1 MPLTLYSVH
10 IIIITENYMYTIKMN
25 EARKKKARKEMAQVI
40 SAQEA
45 AGMIED
51 GDVVVFAADG
61 LVSFPNEIVDAVE
74 QRFLKEG
81 HPAGIT
87 SLRAAGVGNFID
99 TGEHAWCHEGLIG
112 RTISSYLSVCPK
124 LAKMVEDEKVQGYMF
139 PLGPIMQLFQEVGRG
154 MPGVMTK
161 IGLGTF
167 MDARYDGGKLN
178 RLTKEQGEDLV
189 EYIPDFRGEEY
200 LYYRSPGMDVALLRG
215 TCADRHGNISCE
227 KEAIDLELLAVAQ
240 AVKASGG
247 IVICQVEKMV
257 DLHCIH
263 PRMVKVP
270 GMYVDYIVV
279 AQNPGD
285 IPQNF
290 DRRNNLNYNPAFT
303 GEKIVELTK
312 DNVRLPLDHKKVIA
326 RRTAMEIRRGD
337 QVNFGIGMPTYVPSI
352 LAEAGADDDITM
364 ISETGVIGG
373 VPGAGRDFGCHWN
386 AEAFCDH
393 GEHFAYF
400 DGGNLD
406 VGVFGLS
413 EADSEGNINVSHL
426 NGKISGVG
434 GFTDISST
442 SKKVIFI
449 GTFTAVGIK
458 TEVKDGTIR
467 ILEEGKYKKF
477 IRKCDKISFVAG
489 EFLKKHDSI
498 LYITERCVIRRTK
511 EGMILEEVA
520 PGIDIQTQIL
530 DQCDIDLILP
540 EGGPKEMDPSLFSE
554 DGFELCGQAE
564 CSPAQI

>member
-1 MPLTLYSVH
+1 
-10 IIIITENYMYTIKMN
+10 
-25 EARKKKARKEMAQVI
+25 MAEII

-45 AGMIED
+45 AELIQD

-74 QRFLKEG
+74 QRFLTEG
-81 HPAGIT
+81 HPAEIT
-87 SLRAAGVGNFID
+87 SLRAAGMGNFVD
-99 TGEHAWCHEGLIG
+99 TGEHAWCHEGLIA

-124 LAKMVEDEKVQGYMF
+124 LCRMVEENKVQGYMF

-167 MDARYDGGKLN
+167 MDPRYDGGKLN
-178 RLTKEQGEDLV
+178 QLTKEKGEDLV
-189 EYIPDFRGEEY
+189 EYIPDFMGEDY
-200 LYYRSPGMDVALLRG
+200 LYYRSPGMNVALLRG
-215 TCADRHGNISCE
+215 TSADPHGNISCE
-227 KEAIDLELLAVAQ
+227 KEAINLELLSVAQ
-240 AVKASGG
+240 AVKARGG
-247 IVICQVEKMV
+247 IVICQVEKLAE
-257 DLHCIH
+257 LHEIH

-270 GMYVDYIVV
+270 GMYVDYVVV
-279 AQNPGD
+279 ARNPEN

-303 GEKIVELTK
+303 GEKVVELTQ
-312 DNVRLPLDHKKVIA
+312 DNISLPLDHKKVIA
-326 RRTAMEIRRGD
+326 RRAAMEIHRGD
-337 QVNFGIGMPTYVPSI
+337 HVNFGIGMPTYIPSI
-352 LAEAGADDDITM
+352 LTETGNDDAITM

-393 GEHFAYF
+393 GAHFSYF

-413 EADSEGNINVSHL
+413 EADREGNMNVSHL

-434 GFTDISST
+434 GFTDISSM
-442 SKKVIFI
+442 SKKVIFM
-449 GTFTAVGIK
+449 GTFTAVGIR
-458 TEVKDGTIR
+458 TEVKDGKIR
-467 ILEEGKYKKF
+467 ILQEGKYKKF
-477 IRKCDKISFVAG
+477 IEKCEKISFVAQ
-489 EFLKKHDSI
+489 EFLKTHESI

-511 EGMILEEVA
+511 EGMVLEEVA
-520 PGIDIQTQIL
+520 PGIDIRTQIL

-540 EGGPKEMDPSLFSE
+540 EGGPKEMDPALFTE
-554 DGFELCGQAE
+554 DGFTLTL
-564 CSPAQI
+564 